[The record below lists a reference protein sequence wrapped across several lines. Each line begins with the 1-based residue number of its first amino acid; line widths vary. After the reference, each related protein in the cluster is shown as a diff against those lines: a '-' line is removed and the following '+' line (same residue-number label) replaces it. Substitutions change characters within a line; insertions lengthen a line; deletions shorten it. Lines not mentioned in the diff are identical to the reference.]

1 MFASSLSSAA
11 RQPKGRGYSR
21 KQRDIENR
29 LGYRGRP
36 ASPKKFRRISQR
48 TQRFLPPS
56 LSPSLASK
64 ARECLQSPVV
74 SIRRRLPPTGHVRF
88 TSRAG
93 KCIGML
99 AFFFFPS
106 SSSSSSFFSSFPF
119 PRSIPLEEIVGRGE
133 TRRANRIPDA
143 GNGGNVGY
151 VGRETKLIDAVKRE
165 ERERGGT
172 YIVLVPVPEMAVGK
186 ISGRYLEPG
195 RMPIKYR
202 YGCVSVGERIER
214 VNNECEDGCTNSVAV
229 NVYTVLEVAVRSCWS
244 ACFFFRFGFFLSSS
258 SLLSLLPLEELASKF
273 VVQCLGNY

>member
-48 TQRFLPPS
+48 TQRFLPPA

-106 SSSSSSFFSSFPF
+106 SSSSFSSSS

-172 YIVLVPVPEMAVGK
+172 YIVLVPIPEMAVGK

>member
-106 SSSSSSFFSSFPF
+106 SSSSFSSSS

-172 YIVLVPVPEMAVGK
+172 YIVLVPIPEMAVGK

>member
-106 SSSSSSFFSSFPF
+106 SSSSFSSSS

-143 GNGGNVGY
+143 GNEGNVGY

-165 ERERGGT
+165 ERER
-172 YIVLVPVPEMAVGK
+172 E
-186 ISGRYLEPG
+186 E
-195 RMPIKYR
+195 
-202 YGCVSVGERIER
+202 ERISFSCPYPKWQWEKFPADTWNLAECR
-214 VNNECEDGCTNSVAV
+214 SNTDMDAYRWANESRELITSARMV
-229 NVYTVLEVAVRSCWS
+229 VRT
-244 ACFFFRFGFFLSSS
+244 
-258 SLLSLLPLEELASKF
+258 
-273 VVQCLGNY
+273 Q

>member
-99 AFFFFPS
+99 AFFFLSLLLLLLFLLLS
-106 SSSSSSFFSSFPF
+106 PF
-119 PRSIPLEEIVGRGE
+119 DSARGNCWPRRNTPCQSHSRRRQRRKRWLCWARDEIDRRCE
-133 TRRANRIPDA
+133 TR
-143 GNGGNVGY
+143 G
-151 VGRETKLIDAVKRE
+151 
-165 ERERGGT
+165 ERER
-172 YIVLVPVPEMAVGK
+172 
-186 ISGRYLEPG
+186 R
-195 RMPIKYR
+195 
-202 YGCVSVGERIER
+202 
-214 VNNECEDGCTNSVAV
+214 
-229 NVYTVLEVAVRSCWS
+229 NVYRSRAHTRNGS
-244 ACFFFRFGFFLSSS
+244 GKNFRPIPGTWPNADQIPIWMRIGGRTNRES
-258 SLLSLLPLEELASKF
+258 
-273 VVQCLGNY
+273 

>member
-106 SSSSSSFFSSFPF
+106 SSSSFSSSS

-172 YIVLVPVPEMAVGK
+172 YIVLVPIPEMAVGK

-195 RMPIKYR
+195 QMPIKYR

>member
-106 SSSSSSFFSSFPF
+106 SSSSFSSSS